1 VDEIHVKKIDP
12 LPVYNFEIATSHLPV
27 PEKYVRKKRENTRSR
42 KKSIPNDYYLPKQ
55 PLIFASKTRIP
66 PKKLLGTNIIIGP
79 LLHKIQPN

>member
-1 VDEIHVKKIDP
+1 VDEIRAEKTDP
-12 LPVYNFEIATSHLPV
+12 SPAYNSEIATSHLLV
-27 PEKYVRKKRENTRSR
+27 PEKYVRMRRENTRSR